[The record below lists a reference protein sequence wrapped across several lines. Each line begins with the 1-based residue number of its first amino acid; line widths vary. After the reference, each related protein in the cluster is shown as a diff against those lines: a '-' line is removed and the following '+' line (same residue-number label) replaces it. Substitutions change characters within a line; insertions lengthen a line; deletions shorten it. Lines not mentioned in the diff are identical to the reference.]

1 MKRNCVPTSK
11 RKNDSGYSNNF
22 NCFDETEKRKTKTSS
37 AVKNRY
43 NNRVYGSIIVR
54 IPKEMAEAF
63 KEKCAVTGTAQAQVI
78 KKAIEQFLAE

>member
-1 MKRNCVPTSK
+1 MA
-11 RKNDSGYSNNF
+11 
-22 NCFDETEKRKTKTSS
+22 EKRKTKTSS

-78 KKAIEQFLAE
+78 KKAIENNEAVESVVIKITLKKQKSDKASNPKESK

>member
-1 MKRNCVPTSK
+1 MVRTMADKRI
-11 RKNDSGYSNNF
+11 
-22 NCFDETEKRKTKTSS
+22 TKTSS

-78 KKAIEQFLAE
+78 KKAIEQIFAE

>member
-11 RKNDSGYSNNF
+11 RKN
-22 NCFDETEKRKTKTSS
+22 CFKGEDDGGKRKTKTSS